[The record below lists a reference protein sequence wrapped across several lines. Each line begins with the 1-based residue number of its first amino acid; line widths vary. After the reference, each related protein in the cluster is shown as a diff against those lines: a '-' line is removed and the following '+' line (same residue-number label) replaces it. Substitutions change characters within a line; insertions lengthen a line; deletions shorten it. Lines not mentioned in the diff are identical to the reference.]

1 MDFLMYFSHQKSN
14 DRNKACVFPPA
25 DTYWS
30 DTYRFIIQTAIDV
43 FDFATG
49 AEERLSIT
57 LSAKRVNGGCGVI
70 ENGGHHVLIGII
82 IAI

>member
-1 MDFLMYFSHQKSN
+1 MDSTVCPLRIPSY
-14 DRNKACVFPPA
+14 R
-25 DTYWS
+25 S